1 MHWMWSLR
9 TDDSAELLH
18 VDIEENTH
26 FSPIAKGAQCMPSA
40 KGQWGIFLALLF
52 SPLVYVCLVFSAQP
66 WSEVGE
72 VVGTLRLRPKGGHGG
87 LVAKPCPTLC
97 NPKDHSLPGSS
108 VHGIFQTRIPL
119 WVAISFSRGSS
130 QPRHR
135 THVSSTTGRTTKEAL
150 DLKNIV
156 RKTHHQL
163 LKRFL
168 FYFFF

>member
-1 MHWMWSLR
+1 MWSLR

-97 NPKDHSLPGSS
+97 NPKASQVPLSMGFPRQEYHCGLPFPSPGALPNP
-108 VHGIFQTRIPL
+108 GIEPMSPALQAEP
-119 WVAISFSRGSS
+119 
-130 QPRHR
+130 PR
-135 THVSSTTGRTTKEAL
+135 KP
-150 DLKNIV
+150 
-156 RKTHHQL
+156 
-163 LKRFL
+163 
-168 FYFFF
+168 